1 MNISLYPTLNEAL
14 YSLKKEKSSGSGG
27 AYGIISS
34 MKIEFYPTIGQ
45 ALETLKR
52 GEVLYTNSWFVLN
65 PLRIWYGK
73 DTVWHMEGSIEYE
86 QTQYVP
92 RVIEEE
98 RLTISD
104 KLRLEAKKKP
114 DSNNLERERG
124 LYVIEKGK
132 KEEIGEDIISLS
144 DYYCF
149 RKEEIEDLIENLIS
163 LAEKNKGSFKE
174 PMRKA
179 ITLGLRELRDK
190 AKGKDFIISEKM
202 QGQVFGK
209 AKELEILDH
218 LTEHLRNPILMALEE
233 DEQKKEFSE
242 TFEEFWET
250 NFLDIVGRIKDVIS
264 EKIRYVNEIEKK
276 KHGLYGDKKSYFWSD
291 VVEVVDKEPGLG
303 RGRLIADI
311 WEKDR
316 ILGLEFGGIA
326 KLKDLVYEAKKRL
339 EKEGRNYA
347 EEIFPEVLGSIN
359 LYLPAMPKPE
369 DAEVAIIP
377 FSIKDKNK
385 RGDKEVEFLT
395 LVRLGIKDKEFDWKQ
410 ANTKETEDSV
420 SIWTVTQLSMRIMS
434 KKELPKELT
443 KGKGKV
449 LVKPTYSE
457 NIKIINAHVSEK
469 RGVETELKSMKKQAL
484 LKEVEYISETRGLT
498 KSLVIDVD
506 NANPA
511 SIVIKDYDYS
521 EEERSI
527 DERIRIGFFLSK
539 SISPKI
545 EEEKEGMGC
554 LGDEVDKI
562 IKEELEQLAAEIKEY
577 AKGETRKE
585 ERAAL
590 ESASLVAR
598 RASEV
603 LKKGNVSHSTCVDD
617 YGKEAYIY
625 NIYPKPV
632 EGYRPIIEDREISAL
647 RRCCNP
653 LVVKKYEI
661 LFNLF
666 NSKPGNL
673 CFDYNGVKA
682 NITVE
687 EMHKIFGDDDKK
699 ETTYLR
705 KFTGE
710 LLNMFDHYVNRAIS
724 ENPRPESEYDLGGI
738 TVKYLAKISNEEEA
752 KEANNL
758 SLLLSGA
765 IASSMLIPWEEKFPL
780 MKGKKEEE
788 MIRMVGEVYKIIL
801 TVLTGGVYKYSE
813 QGRDDF
819 FSKRQVYWSKRMG
832 EKSMINEKKLL
843 KEMIGVVVK
852 MKVTEGIE
860 VFIPGYGKKKRLGQ
874 EKAGLKA
881 YYNIELPKYPIHKE
895 ETVVFYLETGIGDRV
910 VKVIPNISTGW

>member
-1 MNISLYPTLNEAL
+1 MIM
-14 YSLKKEKSSGSGG
+14 
-27 AYGIISS
+27 S
-34 MKIEFYPTIGQ
+34 MKVEFYPTLGQ
-45 ALETLKR
+45 VLETLKK
-52 GEVLYTNSWFVLN
+52 GEVLYINSWFVLN
-65 PLRIWYGK
+65 PLRIWYEK
-73 DTVWHMEGSIEYE
+73 DTVWYKERSIEYE
-86 QTQYVP
+86 RIQYVP

-114 DSNNLERERG
+114 DSNNLEQERG
-124 LYVIEKGK
+124 LYVTEKGK

-144 DYYCF
+144 EYYCF

-163 LAEKNKGSFKE
+163 SAEKNKGVFKE
-174 PMRKA
+174 PLRKA
-179 ITLGLRELRDK
+179 MTLGLREIRDK
-190 AKGKDFIISEKM
+190 IKGKDFIISEKIP
-202 QGQVFGK
+202 GHVFGR
-209 AKELEILDH
+209 AKELGVLDH

-233 DEQKKEFSE
+233 EEQKKEFSE
-242 TFEEFWET
+242 VFEEYWEM
-250 NFLDIVGRIKDVIS
+250 NFLDIVERIKNVVS
-264 EKIRYVNEIEKK
+264 EKIRYVNEIQKK
-276 KHGLYGDKKSYFWSD
+276 KHGLYGNKKAYFWES
-291 VVEVVDKEPGLG
+291 VVKVVDKEPGLG

-326 KLKDLVYEAKKRL
+326 KLKDLVYEAKKKL
-339 EKEGRNYA
+339 EKEGKNYA
-347 EEIFPEVLGSIN
+347 EEIFPEALGSIN
-359 LYLPAMPKPE
+359 LYLPTMPKPE

-377 FSIKDKNK
+377 FRIRDKNK

-395 LVRLGIKDKEFDWKQ
+395 LVRLDLEDKEFDWEQ
-410 ANTKETEDSV
+410 VNTKETKDSV
-420 SIWTVTQLSMRIMS
+420 SIRTTTQLSMKIVS
-434 KKELPKELT
+434 EKDLPKELT

-449 LVKPTYSE
+449 LVKPEYFE
-457 NIKIINAHVSEK
+457 YIKIINAHVSGK

-498 KSLVIDVD
+498 KSLVIDID
-506 NANPA
+506 DTNPT
-511 SIVIKDYDYS
+511 SMVIKDYDYT
-521 EEERSI
+521 EEEKSI
-527 DERIRIGFFLSK
+527 DETIIIGFFLSK

-545 EEEKEGMGC
+545 EKEKEGTGC

-585 ERAAL
+585 ERSAL

-603 LKKGNVSHSTCVDD
+603 LEKGNVSHSTCREA
-617 YGKEAYIY
+617 YGKEAYSY
-625 NIYPKPV
+625 MIYPKPV
-632 EGYRPIIEDREISAL
+632 GGYRPIIEDREISAL

-666 NSKPGNL
+666 NSRPENL

-687 EMHKIFGDDDKK
+687 EIHKIVGDDDKK
-699 ETTYLR
+699 ETAYLR
-705 KFTGE
+705 KFSGE
-710 LLNMFDHYVNRAIS
+710 LLNMFDHYVNKIIS
-724 ENPRPESEYDLGGI
+724 ENPRPESEYDLGGK
-738 TVKYLAKISNEEEA
+738 TVKYLTKISDEEEEA
-752 KEANNL
+752 RETNNL

-801 TVLTGGVYKYSE
+801 TVLTGGVYKYAE
-813 QGRDDF
+813 QGGDGF
-819 FSKRQVYWSKRMG
+819 FSKRQVYWSKIIG

-843 KEMIGVVVK
+843 KEMIGVVIK
-852 MKVTEGIE
+852 IKVREGIE
-860 VFIPGYGKKKRLGQ
+860 VFISGYGGRKRSGP

-881 YYNIELPKYPIHKE
+881 HYKIELPKYPIHE
-895 ETVVFYLETGIGDRV
+895 ETVIFYLETGIGDRV
-910 VKVIPNISTGW
+910 VKIIPNISTGR